1 MPHPDRAVPPPC
13 LPLCKNPVLAPSC
26 TSLNLTLIPPIQSRV
41 FSGDIAGEIAA
52 VAKERG
58 EISLLADVPVSP
70 HSPMSHTTS
79 LSLNVCQRVDLGL
92 QQRWLELLGTPWKG
106 QQQAGGAG
114 EWSCV
119 GEDFSA
125 AER

>member
-1 MPHPDRAVPPPC
+1 MPASLQESCPCSLLHLSELDPDPTHP
-13 LPLCKNPVLAPSC
+13 KPS
-26 TSLNLTLIPPIQSRV
+26 V

-58 EISLLADVPVSP
+58 EVSPLADAPVSP
-70 HSPMSHTTS
+70 HSPVSHTTS

-114 EWSCV
+114 ERSCV
-119 GEDFSA
+119 GEDSSA

>member
-1 MPHPDRAVPPPC
+1 MPASLQESCPCSLLHLSELDPDPTHP
-13 LPLCKNPVLAPSC
+13 KPS
-26 TSLNLTLIPPIQSRV
+26 V

-58 EISLLADVPVSP
+58 EVSPLADAPVSP
-70 HSPMSHTTS
+70 HSPVSHTIS

-119 GEDFSA
+119 GEDSSA